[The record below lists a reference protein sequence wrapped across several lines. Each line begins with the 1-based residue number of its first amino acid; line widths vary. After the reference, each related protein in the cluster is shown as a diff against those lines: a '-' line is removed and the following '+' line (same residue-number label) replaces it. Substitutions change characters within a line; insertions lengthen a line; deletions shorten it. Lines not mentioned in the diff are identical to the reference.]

1 VRFFAHKRFLI
12 SLAFILGL
20 APFVSSQDGR
30 GVHSKEYLNWIEQA
44 KKGDA
49 EKSYLSGF
57 AFYHGI
63 GGAKR
68 DYKKAFKWFKIAAK
82 GGSSAATTNI
92 GDMYSLGHF
101 VAKDEQKA
109 FQWYLQAAKA
119 GSSEGMEKL
128 ADIYVGGELF
138 EKNYFEAARWY
149 QKSAENSR
157 IPSPSLKLARLYYL
171 GGEHFEKDE
180 KKALKFFINAFEMG
194 DADAAPYISGI
205 YEDNGDN
212 RQAGQWLVK
221 GAHKGGSLSM
231 FYLAKAYAR
240 IGEYSNKSIV
250 RLNIMHAYKWLSVLT
265 KKEYQPRFDKL
276 FKQLAS
282 KISKSEKAE
291 AKKLAET
298 LIAELVSKEE
308 ILWTKKDRA
317 NPLKSK

>member
-1 VRFFAHKRFLI
+1 LI
-12 SLAFILGL
+12 STRLYYWVWS
-20 APFVSSQDGR
+20 PFVSSQDGR

-138 EKNYFEAARWY
+138 EK
-149 QKSAENSR
+149 
-157 IPSPSLKLARLYYL
+157 IILKLQDGIKSRL
-171 GGEHFEKDE
+171 
-180 KKALKFFINAFEMG
+180 
-194 DADAAPYISGI
+194 
-205 YEDNGDN
+205 
-212 RQAGQWLVK
+212 
-221 GAHKGGSLSM
+221 
-231 FYLAKAYAR
+231 
-240 IGEYSNKSIV
+240 
-250 RLNIMHAYKWLSVLT
+250 
-265 KKEYQPRFDKL
+265 
-276 FKQLAS
+276 
-282 KISKSEKAE
+282 KIA
-291 AKKLAET
+291 
-298 LIAELVSKEE
+298 VFQV
-308 ILWTKKDRA
+308 
-317 NPLKSK
+317 PL